1 MKYWLLFAM
10 LCPGFVGW
18 AQAEIYKNIDADGHV
33 TYSSSPSQGARK
45 LNLERLPA
53 ITAPPRARNNATPAD
68 FPRID
73 SDTQRNRDNV
83 RRKILGDE
91 LASEEKL
98 LTEAR
103 SNLHYAMENP
113 AVYDKD
119 GNTLLDVAAYK
130 EKVNTL
136 QKQVTLHANNIAAIK
151 TELLKSK

>member
-1 MKYWLLFAM
+1 MKYWLLFAI
-10 LCPGFVGW
+10 LYSSFTGW
-18 AQAEIYKNIDADGHV
+18 VQAEIYKNIDADGHV
-33 TYSSSPSQGARK
+33 TYSSSPSKGARR

-53 ITAPPRARNNATPAD
+53 IAAPPRARNNATPAD

-73 SDTQRNRDNV
+73 SDTQRNLDNV

-91 LASEEKL
+91 LGSEEKL
-98 LTEAR
+98 LAEAR
-103 SNLHYAMENP
+103 SNLQYAMENP

-136 QKQVTLHANNIAAIK
+136 QKQVTLHENNIAAIK